1 LVESR
6 PQRDDFQQL
15 LSELP
20 RLNRSVVGDVHA
32 AEGDQIA
39 PFIEGTLS
47 VESRVSNVVN
57 PPSAGLGD
65 IRATRIGALRL
76 RFGRRQT
83 PSNGLHSYTNE
94 PSRPSPAMA
103 RGHGEVS
110 GREGEA
116 VESKTALK
124 RIAGIGPRPQSNV
137 RTVTMAVVI
146 TTLAVILATVM
157 AMWLQ
162 SYTVVPFTSAEY
174 SVLLFACLIVVCV
187 IAWLLKRV
195 REYRLS

>member
-1 LVESR
+1 
-6 PQRDDFQQL
+6 
-15 LSELP
+15 
-20 RLNRSVVGDVHA
+20 
-32 AEGDQIA
+32 
-39 PFIEGTLS
+39 
-47 VESRVSNVVN
+47 
-57 PPSAGLGD
+57 
-65 IRATRIGALRL
+65 
-76 RFGRRQT
+76 
-83 PSNGLHSYTNE
+83 
-94 PSRPSPAMA
+94 MA